1 MVNPGS
7 FRGMRHDFLDSEKAT
22 YAEAVKEGYV
32 ADALA
37 LIQRRYFKRF
47 PIDLAHNEEPTPEFL
62 AAVND
67 DAPDPEIEAPSES
80 LSPDEYA
87 AALKAREDRSA
98 LIMYRKAVSL
108 VVFFSVANAVEL
120 MMCT

>member
-1 MVNPGS
+1 M
-7 FRGMRHDFLDSEKAT
+7 
-22 YAEAVKEGYV
+22 

-87 AALKAREDRSA
+87 AALKAREDHSA